1 MLGWWLGCCF
11 FLWPHHGLDVF
22 ESKTR
27 TPVILKLIFFCWE
40 YFSEIYFCLSC
51 SIDSR
56 ILVLPN
62 TQASPAFNDYTPLI
76 FLASTPPSANG
87 HQVAQA
93 MELLITS
100 RADVH
105 RECGQMHTG
114 RLVPLRFAARA
125 QNEYGLATGI
135 NLFALLSVSCCFVEN
150 IFAPNGTPKLNF

>member
-1 MLGWWLGCCF
+1 M
-11 FLWPHHGLDVF
+11 
-22 ESKTR
+22 
-27 TPVILKLIFFCWE
+27 
-40 YFSEIYFCLSC
+40 
-51 SIDSR
+51 
-56 ILVLPN
+56 
-62 TQASPAFNDYTPLI
+62 
-76 FLASTPPSANG
+76 ASTPPSANG

-135 NLFALLSVSCCFVEN
+135 NLSIAFGTRFFLEN
-150 IFAPNGTPKLNF
+150 IFAVGLVSLFDMFSGDVAETYGSG

>member
-1 MLGWWLGCCF
+1 M
-11 FLWPHHGLDVF
+11 
-22 ESKTR
+22 
-27 TPVILKLIFFCWE
+27 
-40 YFSEIYFCLSC
+40 
-51 SIDSR
+51 
-56 ILVLPN
+56 LPN

-135 NLFALLSVSCCFVEN
+135 NLFALLSVSVCLWRTKK
-150 IFAPNGTPKLNF
+150 APNGSSKLNFQPGSFGWTIGPVSLF